1 MILTRTSVRPRIA
14 LVGDAAPPPCDG
26 QKKEWRWHWKID
38 AWTLGQLAQQKA
50 ATAEANEDNALL
62 TPQRWQIKNE
72 KDNGLPGHEGV
83 SESNRVPVAA
93 YSSSS
98 E

>member
-14 LVGDAAPPPCDG
+14 LVGDAAHPLRLIEEG
-26 QKKEWRWHWKID
+26 VALALEN
-38 AWTLGQLAQQKA
+38 ALTLGKLAQQKA
-50 ATAEANEDNALL
+50 SAAEANEDNALL
-62 TPQRWQIKNE
+62 TPQKWQIKNE